1 MLKNFMGNYDAE
13 IPITVKKLTVD
24 SKKTAEI
31 ADLIIQMK
39 KMGIDPQ
46 PYFSLAAQDIIL
58 KFGVH
63 ALEAAEITLNNCK
76 DLNKPDLLYV
86 WREVFLIL
94 KKDLWVI
101 NSKIN

>member
-1 MLKNFMGNYDAE
+1 MLKNFIENYDTE
-13 IPITVKKLTVD
+13 IPITVKELTVD

-39 KMGIDPQ
+39 KMDIDPQ
-46 PYFSLAAQDIIL
+46 PYFNLAAQDIIL
-58 KFGVH
+58 KFGIH
-63 ALEAAEITLNNCK
+63 ALEAVEITLNNCEI
-76 DLNKPDLLYV
+76 LNNPDILYV